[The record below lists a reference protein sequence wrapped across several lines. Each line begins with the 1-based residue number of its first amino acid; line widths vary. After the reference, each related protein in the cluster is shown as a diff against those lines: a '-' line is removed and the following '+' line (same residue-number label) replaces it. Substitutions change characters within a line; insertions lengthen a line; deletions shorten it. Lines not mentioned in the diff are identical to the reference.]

1 MRHVNAAPAA
11 REYLSAFYRGN
22 HASFVAAIA
31 LTLLDVPAALVGSW
45 IIGEI
50 IDAITSADPGRLTQ
64 LLAF

>member
-1 MRHVNAAPAA
+1 MSTPRLPRASTFP
-11 REYLSAFYRGN
+11 LSIGGN